1 MLVGTE
7 SRSCMD
13 CCGRML
19 SKHEARLSRSY
30 RGKEGAKALLGVP
43 WNTLRSRVGLTPVKA
58 ELRLVIC
65 YRQRVLL
72 VAVPSLSPV
81 QGCRSPYNRLSHFV
95 CVFMLLCA

>member
-19 SKHEARLSRSY
+19 SKHEARLSRGY

-43 WNTLRSRVGLTPVKA
+43 WIKVADRLTIGCPILSA
-58 ELRLVIC
+58 FSC
-65 YRQRVLL
+65 FC
-72 VAVPSLSPV
+72 VPE
-81 QGCRSPYNRLSHFV
+81 
-95 CVFMLLCA
+95 